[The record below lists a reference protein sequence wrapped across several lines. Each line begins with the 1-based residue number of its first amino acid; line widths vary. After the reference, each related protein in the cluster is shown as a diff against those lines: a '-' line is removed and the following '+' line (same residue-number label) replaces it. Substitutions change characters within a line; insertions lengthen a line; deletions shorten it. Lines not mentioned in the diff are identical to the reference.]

1 MKKETFLKVIKLHQE
16 QEESIL
22 KYLNEHAAEIFII

>member
-1 MKKETFLKVIKLHQE
+1 MKLIEISYKLKT
-16 QEESIL
+16 EESIL